1 MNDDNDDDDADVDG
15 PTVEA
20 HVDLSGKKCK
30 YHTSQRRF
38 VYLPTFTTV
47 RSVYPEAIAVDIEQ
61 PDIHI
66 LIQQFIHERQ
76 HPDDV
81 SEDSSASFSALPPF
95 YGKIT
100 IYPSAVATFH
110 APSDISG
117 IGGMRRER
125 IRAVKSWRKGPGR
138 YDTIFVNTNPSLEGM
153 RGLEIARVRL
163 LFSFS
168 HEGVQYPC
176 ALIRWFSRVGDSP
189 DDRTGMWVVEPD
201 TLEDGQPF
209 MSVIH
214 LDAIVRASHLLPVF
228 GQGFVSRTLQFT
240 DTLDT
245 FTRFYVNKYIDHHA
259 FEVIF

>member
-1 MNDDNDDDDADVDG
+1 M
-15 PTVEA
+15 
-20 HVDLSGKKCK
+20 C
-30 YHTSQRRF
+30 
-38 VYLPTFTTV
+38 
-47 RSVYPEAIAVDIEQ
+47 SVYPEAIAIEIEQ

-66 LIQQFIHERQ
+66 LIQQFIYERQ
-76 HPDDV
+76 HPDHV
-81 SEDSSASFSALPPF
+81 SEDSSASVSALPTF

-100 IYPSAVATFH
+100 IYPSAVAMFH

-138 YDTIFVNTNPSLEGM
+138 YDTIFVNTDSSLEGM

-168 HEGVQYPC
+168 HDGVEYPC
-176 ALIRWFSRVGDSP
+176 ALIHWFSRVGDLP
-189 DDRTGMWVVEPD
+189 DDHTGMWVVEPD

-228 GQGFVSRTLQFT
+228 GRGSVLRTLQFT
-240 DTLDT
+240 ATLDT

-259 FEVIF
+259 FEIIF

>member
-1 MNDDNDDDDADVDG
+1 MF
-15 PTVEA
+15 TV
-20 HVDLSGKKCK
+20 
-30 YHTSQRRF
+30 Y
-38 VYLPTFTTV
+38 
-47 RSVYPEAIAVDIEQ
+47 SVYPEDIAVEIEQ
-61 PDIHI
+61 PDLHI

-76 HPDDV
+76 HPGHVSDDSTSV
-81 SEDSSASFSALPPF
+81 SALPTF
-95 YGKIT
+95 YGKIAV
-100 IYPSAVATFH
+100 YSSAVATFH

-138 YDTIFVNTNPSLEGM
+138 YDTIFVNTNSTLEGM

-163 LFSFS
+163 LFSFA
-168 HEGVQYPC
+168 HDGVEYPC
-176 ALIRWFSRVGDSP
+176 ALIRWFSRVSDSP
-189 DDRTGMWVVEPD
+189 DDHTGMWVVEPD
-201 TLEDGQPF
+201 TLDDGEPF

-228 GQGFVSRTLQFT
+228 GRERVSRTLQFT

-259 FEVIF
+259 F